1 MVNILELQ
9 GKVLK
14 LHIKT
19 ASIPRRLSALILDYC
34 LGYTLFYYLYSFD
47 QFKLIISRL
56 QGPFESLLF
65 FLQGEQLHYG
75 ITILVVYVLS
85 HFIRFYFTMVFG
97 VSLGG
102 FLMGISGDGP
112 WFWKR
117 IGGGGR
123 VVFETL
129 TSPLLLLDLPLLG
142 GNTTI
147 KERLSFTRLVEKPTV
162 WASKGRYLFLPIFLF
177 FAFVA
182 PLLQNLTLID
192 GLVVS
197 FSTEKKEKIGQNT
210 NFDSFKYHPSN
221 RFKLNSFTSLKN
233 QRFVLLPSFQITK
246 KNNKQRINPFLI
258 VYDTKNG
265 SAGEFRITGKVDL
278 LDILERARKGNPLFK
293 ARYKELNQLLSEDR
307 KIYDKKPYR
316 QEYGKKFLISPL
328 VTEEIE
334 SLVQSSFELSFTR
347 LPSHV
352 LDNGPFIRG
361 YVDLRNAL
369 LTIPTKGQI
378 PEVDILKMGSTQFLR
393 FKQIFDNPPEGQKAY
408 QETLLP
414 LATNNALI
422 YTFNWGKG
430 MQDALSRKEFR
441 ESFFGVVD
449 WYFDYSNVFTFPE
462 SIEDMKPLHILDFF
476 TKNDLSKKQR
486 DQIEEYI
493 YHYYFKLGRDSLQR
507 NDDKLRNFIISSLN
521 RLFLIARLKNTG
533 KNYYSTN
540 FFNLVT
546 GLKKSLMNKSNQYFN
561 F

>member
-1 MVNILELQ
+1 
-9 GKVLK
+9 LK
-14 LHIKT
+14 LHIET
-19 ASIPRRLSALILDYC
+19 ASILRRLSALLLDYC

-47 QFKLIISRL
+47 QFKLILSRL
-56 QGPFESLLF
+56 QGPIEGLLF
-65 FLQGEQLHYG
+65 FLRGDSLHYG
-75 ITILVVYVLS
+75 ETIVIVYILS
-85 HFIRFYFTMVFG
+85 HFIRFYFTLVFG
-97 VSLGG
+97 VSLGA
-102 FLMGISGDGP
+102 FLMGISSDGR
-112 WFWKR
+112 WLWKR

-123 VVFETL
+123 VVFETF
-129 TSPLLLLDLPLLG
+129 TSPLLVFDLPLFG
-142 GNTTI
+142 GNPTF
-147 KERLSFTRLVEKPTV
+147 KERLSFTRLVERPTI
-162 WASKGRYLFLPIFLF
+162 WASKGRFIFLPIFMF
-177 FAFVA
+177 SAFVA

-197 FSTEKKEKIGQNT
+197 FSTEKKEKLGQNT

-221 RFKLNSFTSLKN
+221 RFKLNSFTSLQN

-246 KNNKQRINPFLI
+246 KNNKKRINPFLI
-258 VYDTKNG
+258 IYDTKNG
-265 SAGEFRITGKVDL
+265 SDGEFRITGKVDL
-278 LDILERARKGNPLFK
+278 LDILERARKGNPLFN
-293 ARYKELNQLLSEDR
+293 ARYKELHQLLNEDR
-307 KIYDKKPYR
+307 KIYVKKPYR
-316 QEYGKKFLISPL
+316 QEYGKKFLISKL
-328 VTEEIE
+328 VHEEID
-334 SLVQSSFELSFTR
+334 SLVQSSFELSLSN

-369 LTIPTKGQI
+369 LTITSRSQV

-393 FKQIFDNPPEGQKAY
+393 FKQIFDSPPEGQRAY

-414 LATNNALI
+414 LTTNNALI
-422 YTFNWGKG
+422 YTFNWGKS

-462 SIEDMKPLHILDFF
+462 TIEDMKPLHILDFF
-476 TKNDLSKKQR
+476 TKNDLSKKER
-486 DQIEEYI
+486 DRLEEFI

-521 RLFLIARLKNTG
+521 RLFLIARLKNS
-533 KNYYSTN
+533 KENYYSTN

-546 GLKKSLMNKSNQYFN
+546 GLKKSLKNKSNQYFN

>member
-1 MVNILELQ
+1 M
-9 GKVLK
+9 
-14 LHIKT
+14 
-19 ASIPRRLSALILDYC
+19 
-34 LGYTLFYYLYSFD
+34 
-47 QFKLIISRL
+47 
-56 QGPFESLLF
+56 
-65 FLQGEQLHYG
+65 
-75 ITILVVYVLS
+75 
-85 HFIRFYFTMVFG
+85 
-97 VSLGG
+97 
-102 FLMGISGDGP
+102 MGIHADGR
-112 WFWKR
+112 FLWKR

-123 VVFETL
+123 VVFETF
-129 TSPLLLLDLPLLG
+129 TSPLLVFDLPLFG
-142 GNTTI
+142 GNPTL
-147 KERLSFTRLVEKPTV
+147 KERLSFTRLVEKPEI
-162 WASKGRYLFLPIFLF
+162 WASKGRFVFLPVFLFL
-177 FAFVA
+177 AFVA

-221 RFKLNSFTSLKN
+221 RFKLNSFTSLQN

-258 VYDTKNG
+258 IYDTKNG
-265 SAGEFRITGKVDL
+265 ADGEFRITGKVDL
-278 LDILERARKGNPLFK
+278 LDILDRARKGNPLFK
-293 ARYKELNQLLSEDR
+293 ARYKELYQTLNEDR

-316 QEYGKKFLISPL
+316 QEYGKKFLISKL
-328 VTEEIE
+328 VTDEVE
-334 SLVQSSFELSFTR
+334 SLIQSSFELSLSK

-361 YVDLRNAL
+361 YVDLRNSL
-369 LTIPTKGQI
+369 LTIPTKGQV
-378 PEVDILKMGSTQFLR
+378 PEVDIVKMGSTEFLR
-393 FKQIFDNPPEGQKAY
+393 FKQVFDNPPEGQRAY

-414 LATNNALI
+414 LTTNNALI

-449 WYFDYSNVFTFPE
+449 WYFDYSDVFTFPE
-462 SIEDMKPLHILDFF
+462 TIEDMKPLHILDFF
-476 TKNDLSKKQR
+476 TKNDLTKKER
-486 DQIEEYI
+486 DRLEEYI

-521 RLFLIARLKNTG
+521 RLFLIARLKNS
-533 KNYYSTN
+533 KENYYSTN